1 MAKKTAAELR
11 EALAKAEELE
21 AQATE
26 GLTESLATY
35 NTAMEP
41 FGLDENGNVAGSPE
55 ELEVLIGAQRDL
67 VSAIRANWKFRGLPT
82 QTEERRAAA
91 IYATNLSKARKAI
104 KEKTATDEQKALV
117 KEHEA
122 RKAAAAAEDAGAEG

>member
-26 GLTESLATY
+26 GLTGAVEAFD
-35 NTAMEP
+35 NAMEP
-41 FGLDENGNVAGSPE
+41 FGIDGEGNVGGTPE
-55 ELEVLIGAQRDL
+55 ELEVLIAAQRDL
-67 VSAIRANWKFRGLPT
+67 VSAIRANWKYRGMPT

-91 IYATNLSKARKAI
+91 IHATNLSKARKAI
-104 KEKTATDEQKALV
+104 KEGTATDEQVALV
-117 KEHEA
+117 EQADAE
-122 RKAAAAAEDAGAEG
+122 KAAKAAG